1 MKNTNP
7 SSQRHDEKLLRV
19 GFVNGDAT
27 QVQGEDMINISFDAS
42 TWVKAIITIK
52 KTILLKDII
61 KKYMEKIGLPE
72 RLIGTEIFFLF
83 NG

>member
-1 MKNTNP
+1 
-7 SSQRHDEKLLRV
+7 
-19 GFVNGDAT
+19 
-27 QVQGEDMINISFDAS
+27 MINISFDAS
-42 TWVKAIITIK
+42 TWVKAIIA
-52 KTILLKDII
+52 I